1 MARILK
7 KIPDFK
13 LPKYKMKEVGDLE
26 ELRMEYA
33 EKNIEDMKKRME
45 RHHAQE
51 NYPGTHYRTVKEF
64 FLRSTELY
72 KERPFILQT
81 FNKKEGFREISY
93 GQFRRDVN
101 DFGTA
106 LTRVLNLE
114 GEKVMILS
122 ETTYEWYV
130 SYTALL
136 WGAGI
141 AVPTDKD
148 LPDNELEN
156 LMRRSG
162 ARAII
167 FSSKKKDAVK
177 KAAAH

>member
-33 EKNIEDMKKRME
+33 EKNIDDFKKKME
-45 RHHAQE
+45 HRRAQE
-51 NYPGTHYRTVKEF
+51 TYPGTHYRTVKEF

-72 KERPFILQT
+72 KDRPFILQT

-106 LTRVLNLE
+106 LTRVLDLQ

-122 ETTYEWYV
+122 ETTYELSLIHIFPASAAFAYV
-130 SYTALL
+130 LVPVCIFNIVISSSYV
-136 WGAGI
+136 I
-141 AVPTDKD
+141 
-148 LPDNELEN
+148 LP
-156 LMRRSG
+156 
-162 ARAII
+162 
-167 FSSKKKDAVK
+167 
-177 KAAAH
+177 

>member
-64 FLRSTELY
+64 SCVQPSSTRSVRSSCRPST
-72 KERPFILQT
+72 KRKAFERSHT
-81 FNKKEGFREISY
+81 DSSGAMS
-93 GQFRRDVN
+93 
-101 DFGTA
+101 
-106 LTRVLNLE
+106 
-114 GEKVMILS
+114 MIL
-122 ETTYEWYV
+122 
-130 SYTALL
+130 
-136 WGAGI
+136 GQ
-141 AVPTDKD
+141 
-148 LPDNELEN
+148 
-156 LMRRSG
+156 R
-162 ARAII
+162 
-167 FSSKKKDAVK
+167 
-177 KAAAH
+177 